1 MTAEIIAIPQNP
13 GLLIDTLAEMGTTPE
28 EGRRLIAQALKE
40 QPAVANAALCGMYD
54 VVCYNV
60 GDSCFRDQ
68 TPACD
73 HAKWFVSVVSGSQFD
88 KDVAAIPLADSEEAA
103 QAIAVDRLRL
113 DHLFLTLAA

>member
-1 MTAEIIAIPQNP
+1 MTAEIIGIAHNP
-13 GLLIDTLAEMGTTPE
+13 DLLIDKLAEIDTTPE

-68 TPACD
+68 APACD
-73 HAKWFVSVVSGSQFD
+73 HAKWFVSVVSGSQLD
-88 KDVAAIPLADSEEAA
+88 KDVAAIPLGDSEETA